1 VTESEPTAAI
11 ATVTASQAAASHMA
25 ARQMAVRQ
33 MAASQTAASQTTAS
47 QTTAVLLLSHGS
59 RDPRARYV
67 VSELVTAVAA
77 VAGSTVRAAHLDF
90 TPPAPVVALQELA
103 ADGFTSVRVVPLL
116 FTPGYHLTHDV
127 PLAVAASG
135 VTGRMHVS
143 VAPPLL
149 SGGRRARG
157 LLLRALADR
166 LVQAGA
172 DGQVVRQTDGQDDG
186 RDDGQAVRRADGLV
200 LASAGS
206 SSQAARRCIGSLVAD
221 LQRAH
226 GIPVEP
232 AFASGAS
239 LSPAR
244 ALEALSER
252 GARRPAVASLF
263 VAPGRLSDSVVAA
276 CPGLPVAD
284 PLGVSPAFVELL
296 VEQAR
301 ALSRTI

>member
-1 VTESEPTAAI
+1 
-11 ATVTASQAAASHMA
+11 
-25 ARQMAVRQ
+25 
-33 MAASQTAASQTTAS
+33 
-47 QTTAVLLLSHGS
+47 
-59 RDPRARYV
+59 V
-67 VSELVTAVAA
+67 VSELVAAVAA
-77 VAGSTVRAAHLDF
+77 AAGDTVRAAHLDF
-90 TPPAPVVALQELA
+90 TPPTPVVALQELA

-157 LLLRALADR
+157 LLLSALADR
-166 LVQAGA
+166 LVQAGGA
-172 DGQVVRQTDGQDDG
+172 VGQGEGQVDGQGVRQ
-186 RDDGQAVRRADGLV
+186 VDGLV

-206 SSQAARRCIGSLVAD
+206 SSPAARQCIGSLVAD
-221 LQRAH
+221 LQSVH

-239 LSPAR
+239 SSPAQ

-252 GARRPAVASLF
+252 GARRPAVVSLF

-276 CPGLPVAD
+276 CPDLSVAD

-301 ALSRTI
+301 ALSSMI